1 MVSIQK
7 NSLNLQVVSLKHSA
21 KMTEM
26 ELTDTINKTHAIEI
40 PLKSLKSIANNSIVK
55 LNKYDVKAAEK
66 KSLDIEK

>member
-1 MVSIQK
+1 MNGKHPK

-26 ELTDTINKTHAIEI
+26 ELSDIINKTHAIEI
-40 PLKSLKSIANNSIVK
+40 PLKALKSIANNSIS
-55 LNKYDVKAAEK
+55 EK